1 MAETSQNP
9 IYKALTQKGDI
20 ILAISV
26 IGILTLMIIPLPTWI
41 LDILLTLDIT
51 ISLVV
56 LMVALYI
63 VQPLDLAVFPG
74 LLLILTLF
82 RLSLNVASTRLILGD
97 AYAGEVI
104 LSFGTYVTQ
113 GNYVVG
119 FIIFIILIL
128 INFLVIVKGAGR
140 IAEVAAR
147 FTLDAMPGKQMAI
160 DADLNAGAI
169 SDEEARDRRLEISRE
184 AEFHG
189 AMDGAAKF
197 VKGDA
202 IASLIITGINILAG
216 FFIGII
222 QMGMTFGESIETY
235 SMLTIGDGLVSQI
248 PALIV
253 STSAGIIVTRA
264 AAEANLGT
272 DLQKQLLAQPKAL
285 FIVSGALFFFGM
297 APGLPFV
304 PFFIFCLIAL
314 ALGYFSMQS
323 QKVEEEKLAEEAL
336 PPPEPEEKIEEYLQ
350 VDQLELE
357 IGYGLIP
364 LVDVEQGGDLL
375 GRVKTM
381 RKQIATEMGF
391 IVPPIRIRDNVQ
403 LDTNEYVIKI
413 RGIEIS
419 RYEVYPGMY
428 LAMNPGTATKELEGE
443 AITEPAFGLKAY
455 WTEEDKKEEAEIAG
469 YTVVEASAVIATHL
483 MEIIKNNASNIV
495 SRQDTKSL
503 LDNIKK
509 ENSTVVDEVIPQIS
523 VGAVQKVLQNLLVEK
538 IPIRDMIT
546 ILETLA
552 DFIPVTRDVSIL
564 TEYVRQALSHTI
576 TQLFKA
582 EDGKIHAL
590 TLDPRDEQMIDESVK
605 EAAKVGGTMSLPPE
619 TMQKIINNLSKK
631 IEEMISKGYSPIV
644 ITSPGIRMHFRS
656 LVESVFPGLIVLS
669 YSELTPTV
677 QVESEGGISTHDD

>member
-1 MAETSQNP
+1 
-9 IYKALTQKGDI
+9 
-20 ILAISV
+20 
-26 IGILTLMIIPLPTWI
+26 
-41 LDILLTLDIT
+41 
-51 ISLVV
+51 
-56 LMVALYI
+56 
-63 VQPLDLAVFPG
+63 
-74 LLLILTLF
+74 
-82 RLSLNVASTRLILGD
+82 
-97 AYAGEVI
+97 
-104 LSFGTYVTQ
+104 
-113 GNYVVG
+113 
-119 FIIFIILIL
+119 
-128 INFLVIVKGAGR
+128 
-140 IAEVAAR
+140 
-147 FTLDAMPGKQMAI
+147 
-160 DADLNAGAI
+160 
-169 SDEEARDRRLEISRE
+169 
-184 AEFHG
+184 
-189 AMDGAAKF
+189 
-197 VKGDA
+197 
-202 IASLIITGINILAG
+202 
-216 FFIGII
+216 
-222 QMGMTFGESIETY
+222 
-235 SMLTIGDGLVSQI
+235 
-248 PALIV
+248 
-253 STSAGIIVTRA
+253 
-264 AAEANLGT
+264 
-272 DLQKQLLAQPKAL
+272 
-285 FIVSGALFFFGM
+285 
-297 APGLPFV
+297 
-304 PFFIFCLIAL
+304 
-314 ALGYFSMQS
+314 
-323 QKVEEEKLAEEAL
+323 
-336 PPPEPEEKIEEYLQ
+336 
-350 VDQLELE
+350 
-357 IGYGLIP
+357 
-364 LVDVEQGGDLL
+364 
-375 GRVKTM
+375 M

-428 LAMNPGTATKELEGE
+428 LAMKPGTATKEWEGE

-455 WTEEDKKEEAEIAG
+455 WTEEDKKEEAELAG

-564 TEYVRQALSHTI
+564 TEYVRQALSQTI

-590 TLDPRDEQMIDESVK
+590 TLDPRDEQLIDESVK

-619 TMQKIINNLSKK
+619 TMQKIINKLSEK

-677 QVESEGGISTHDD
+677 KVESEGGISTHDD